1 MSDMNGGPGA
11 QLGTSVGRRL
21 AGIVSDA
28 TVATRGRLADHTTR
42 VGMKVFTDA
51 TNHVSDEIRGAMG
64 PMWRQLAL
72 DPDTPTELATLFRK
86 LGTERGQAWAWIA
99 GTATGAAMGGGLI
112 NLLTNYLNPV
122 VLPMIAAHPHGI
134 LDPGTAATVQRGRW
148 QQGFSPRADAASNGI
163 DGDRFNTLV
172 EMGRPLPTLD
182 ELRVM
187 LNRGATTGADAA
199 EALTRLGYAGKWIGD
214 LIDLRRVDHSAADV
228 AAMWNRGI
236 IGTAESNA
244 LGSRV
249 GMNATQ
255 MGQLRDLG
263 GEPPATDE
271 LLLAWRRGI
280 ITEAQVDRAIRQGP
294 IRFEWIPVIKALQW
308 QPLPVTE
315 VADAVNQGH
324 MSLAEATKVARENGV
339 RPEDFRTVVDNAGI
353 PPGPQEALDWV
364 NRGILSEE
372 GFRTAFLESRVK
384 NKYIDLYLKS
394 RHEVMPPETTRLMYA
409 RGALDHTQALT
420 RLQQRGYSAED
431 AAIILDGASAEKTK
445 ASRDLTV
452 ATVRDLYTERLISS
466 DSAAGM
472 LGALGYSVDEAAW
485 ILELA
490 DLARTRRFVTAVVNR
505 VKSGYIAGLM
515 TESEANSALDR
526 LGLPAEFKDDALTL
540 WDVERS
546 TITKGLTSAQI
557 VSAVKKG
564 FLTVDQGRSRLIGQ
578 GYDAADAMIVLGIGG
593 ALSS

>member
-1 MSDMNGGPGA
+1 MTEQGGGSAAQVGA
-11 QLGTSVGRRL
+11 GVGRRI

-28 TVATRGRLADHTTR
+28 TVSTRARLSDHTTK
-42 VGMKVFTDA
+42 VGLKVFTDA
-51 TNHVSDEIRGAMG
+51 TNHVSDEIRGVMG
-64 PMWRQLAL
+64 PVWRKLAL
-72 DPDTPTELATLFRK
+72 DPDTPPELASLFRK

-99 GTATGAAMGGGLI
+99 GQSLGLGMAGGLG
-112 NLLTNYLNPV
+112 NLLTNYLNPGI
-122 VLPMIAAHPHGI
+122 LPIIRAHPNNV
-134 LDPGTAATVQRGRW
+134 LDPGTAATAAVRGALDGAVAR
-148 QQGFSPRADAASNGI
+148 SDAASSGI
-163 DGDRFNTLV
+163 NTERYNALAA
-172 EMGRPLPTLD
+172 MAYTHPGLP
-182 ELRVM
+182 ELHAL
-187 LNRGATTGADAA
+187 LNRGDTTIADVRASLRRVGIPA
-199 EALTRLGYAGKWIGD
+199 NYIDD
-214 LIDLRRVDHSAADV
+214 LINLRRVDLSGPDI

-244 LGSRV
+244 LGARV
-249 GMNATQ
+249 GMSATQ
-255 MGQLRDLG
+255 MGQLRELG

-324 MSLAEATKVARENGV
+324 MSLTEATRVARENGL
-339 RPEDFRTVVDNAGI
+339 RPEDFRVVVDNAGT

-364 NRGILSEE
+364 NRGILSED

-394 RHEVMPPETTRLMYA
+394 RHETMPPETVRLMYS
-409 RGALDHTQALT
+409 RGAMDHGQALT

-445 ASRDLTV
+445 TDRDLTV
-452 ATVRDLYTERLISS
+452 ATVRDLYAERLISS

-472 LGALGYSVDEAAW
+472 LGALGYSADEAAW

-505 VKSGYIAGLM
+505 VKAGFIAGLVD
-515 TESEANSALDR
+515 ESEANTALDR

-540 WDVERS
+540 WDIERS
-546 TITKGLTSAQI
+546 TVTKGLTSAQI

-564 FLTVDQGRSRLIGQ
+564 FLTVDQGRSRLVGQ
-578 GYDAADAMIVLGIGG
+578 GYDENDAVILLGIGG